1 MIIFS
6 VGFENAKFKKMPPSF
21 YGRKLHPLYSFPDVG
36 WPKIPKRDSSN
47 NIDINSDGVLLF
59 QITCYE
65 YIRTQ
70 AEHIGQ
76 LELRKEMIRQKLACW
91 AEVAKPSFERLL
103 RKAYGWICD
112 HGSSFGLPGLALLVL
127 WFVTF
132 FAWCGWAAHEAA
144 ITTWDVLYHTGG
156 RMLPLVS
163 GHACVEEQTLNAI
176 RAAPPA
182 LHFLSTIAAVLSPFF
197 LFLMALALRLKF
209 RMSI

>member
-1 MIIFS
+1 MIPIFQGRS
-6 VGFENAKFKKMPPSF
+6 FHPACKF
-21 YGRKLHPLYSFPDVG
+21 HAVT
-36 WPKIPKRDSSN
+36 WPEIPKRNGPKRLEDS
-47 NIDINSDGVLLF
+47 IEGTLLDH
-59 QITCYE
+59 TNAYE

-70 AEHIGQ
+70 AENIGQ
-76 LELRKEMIRQKLACW
+76 LELRKEMIRRELACR
-91 AEVAKPSFERLL
+91 AEMAEPSFERLL

-112 HGSSFGLPGLALLVL
+112 HGTSFARPALALLGL
-127 WFVTF
+127 WIVTF

-163 GHACVEEQTLNAI
+163 GHAYVEEQILNAI

>member
-1 MIIFS
+1 MCYFC
-6 VGFENAKFKKMPPSF
+6 
-21 YGRKLHPLYSFPDVG
+21 DVS
-36 WPKIPKRDSSN
+36 WLEIPKRNSQN
-47 NIDINSDGVLLF
+47 NIDKNPDGTLHT

-70 AEHIGQ
+70 AENIGQ
-76 LELRKEMIRQKLACW
+76 LELRKEMIRQELACR
-91 AEVAKPSFERLL
+91 AEMAEPSFERLL
-103 RKAYGWICD
+103 GKVYGWICD
-112 HGSSFGLPGLALLVL
+112 HGTSVGRPARALLGL

-132 FAWCGWAAHEAA
+132 FAWQGWAADEAA

-163 GHACVEEQTLNAI
+163 GHAYVEEQTLNAI

-182 LHFLSTIAAVLSPFF
+182 LHVLSTIAAVLSPFC

-209 RMSI
+209 RMSM

>member
-1 MIIFS
+1 
-6 VGFENAKFKKMPPSF
+6 VT
-21 YGRKLHPLYSFPDVG
+21 
-36 WPKIPKRDSSN
+36 WPEIPERNGPKRLEDS
-47 NIDINSDGVLLF
+47 IEGTLLDHINA
-59 QITCYE
+59 CE

-70 AEHIGQ
+70 AENIGQ
-76 LELRKEMIRQKLACW
+76 LELRKEMIRRELACR
-91 AEVAKPSFERLL
+91 AEMAEPSFERLL

-112 HGSSFGLPGLALLVL
+112 HGTSFARPALALLGL

-163 GHACVEEQTLNAI
+163 GHAYVEEQILYTI

>member
-1 MIIFS
+1 MIPIFQGRS
-6 VGFENAKFKKMPPSF
+6 FHPACKF
-21 YGRKLHPLYSFPDVG
+21 HAVT
-36 WPKIPKRDSSN
+36 WPEIPKRNGPKRLEDS
-47 NIDINSDGVLLF
+47 IEGTLLDH
-59 QITCYE
+59 TNAYE

-70 AEHIGQ
+70 AENIGQ
-76 LELRKEMIRQKLACW
+76 LELRKEMIRRELACR
-91 AEVAKPSFERLL
+91 AEMAEPSFERLL

-112 HGSSFGLPGLALLVL
+112 HGTSFARPALALLGL

-163 GHACVEEQTLNAI
+163 GHAYVEEQILNAI
-176 RAAPPA
+176 RAAPLT